1 MKRFKD
7 LIYDYNDVFVAVMIV
22 VLAGA
27 IIFWRISDIMAY
39 PEYLAQQIAGNA
51 TDDVDVGDLDLSLEE
66 VDDMNEN
73 PEDITTDP
81 ADSEGETTPPIPEE
95 EEEPVQTG
103 EFTTSKEVSFTVPA
117 GVTGSKIA
125 QLLLEEKLIESTEAF
140 MTEISE
146 QNAETGLMAGTFKIP
161 AGSTVGDIVD
171 ILTR

>member
-81 ADSEGETTPPIPEE
+81 VDSEGETTPPIPEE
-95 EEEPVQTG
+95 EEPEETG
-103 EFTTSKEVSFTVPA
+103 EFTTSKDASFTVPA

-146 QNAETGLMAGTFKIP
+146 QNAETGLMAGTFNIP